1 MKGGFIAF
9 RCSNYETTAER
20 EQFRLLCKKMKSKYF
35 KSEHF
40 YLLVANYNIFDS
52 ELDAIVI
59 KHDAIVA
66 IEFKNYGGNI
76 VATENGDWTAN
87 GVAIKGGSRKTV
99 YQQARINHASIK
111 NGLRDLGVNNDW
123 IRNIP
128 TLIVFNQPIILE
140 NKLSNKVQSWL
151 HITDNAHFIDKIE
164 DITNNTANLSN
175 MDIIDLAISL
185 NLSPFIVP
193 ELSSIS
199 FDNEVNTIEEKD
211 PIVQKSEVP
220 ASQSDNLITE
230 QPIECEDNSKLNQ
243 NPSIDIL
250 KKYDRFTPNH
260 IFTLRPHQ
268 IFVFGTDKK
277 GSQKYGASGI
287 AAKRFGAQIG
297 VVEGKTGDCYAL
309 PTKGFS
315 LSELGNAVSRFKE
328 FVDANMQL
336 SYLITPVGCG
346 HAGFNVSEVAKL
358 FEPFISYENVML
370 PHLFI
375 DEYLKSFEEDNCI
388 LYNTT
393 KSGDSGNENELFE
406 ILKSILKKKGISYNS
421 SGSFILKDKENNVIA
436 EAELG
441 SVEGKIVFSPYN
453 IQSQIVFKNNGYSI
467 YSPEEYI
474 AQNNQKN
481 VD

>member
-1 MKGGFIAF
+1 MKGGFLAF

-35 KSEHF
+35 NSDHF

-87 GVAIKGGSRKTV
+87 GIAIKGGSRKTV
-99 YQQARINHASIK
+99 YQQARINHASLK
-111 NGLRDLGVNNDW
+111 NGLRDLGINNDW

-140 NKLSNKVQSWL
+140 NKLSGIVQSWL
-151 HITDNAHFIDKIE
+151 KITDNAHFIDKIE

-185 NLSPFIVP
+185 NLNSFIVP

-199 FDNEVNTIEEKD
+199 FAIEAKIQEEKEQD
-211 PIVQKSEVP
+211 VQESEVP
-220 ASQSDNLITE
+220 ASQPDIQVTEHYLEREKETAIKQKEITE
-230 QPIECEDNSKLNQ
+230 
-243 NPSIDIL
+243 IL
-250 KKYDRFTPNH
+250 KTYDRFTPNH
-260 IFTLRPHQ
+260 IFALRTNQ

-277 GSQKYGASGI
+277 GSQKYGASGL
-287 AAKRFGAQIG
+287 AAKKFGAQIG
-297 VVEGKTGDCYAL
+297 VIDGKTGECYAL

-315 LSELGNAVSRFKE
+315 ISDLSNAVSRFKD
-328 FVDANMQL
+328 FVDTNMQF
-336 SYLITPVGCG
+336 SYLVTPVGCG
-346 HAGFNVSEVAKL
+346 HAGFNASEVAKL

-375 DEYLKSFEEDNCI
+375 
-388 LYNTT
+388 
-393 KSGDSGNENELFE
+393 
-406 ILKSILKKKGISYNS
+406 
-421 SGSFILKDKENNVIA
+421 
-436 EAELG
+436 
-441 SVEGKIVFSPYN
+441 
-453 IQSQIVFKNNGYSI
+453 
-467 YSPEEYI
+467 EEYI
-474 AQNNQKN
+474 SMIMKGGETSTFKSDSSENQEKDTIISLNNNLTSKS
-481 VD
+481 

>member
-40 YLLVANYNIFDS
+40 YLLVGNYNIFDS

-87 GVAIKGGSRKTV
+87 GIAIKGGSRKTV

-111 NGLRDLGVNNDW
+111 NGLRDLGINNDW

-128 TLIVFNQPIILE
+128 TLIVFNQPIFLY
-140 NKLSNKVQSWL
+140 NQLSSKVQSWL

-164 DITNNTANLSN
+164 DITNNSANLSN

-185 NLSPFIVP
+185 NLNPFIVP

-199 FDNEVNTIEEKD
+199 FDIEANTQEEEEQD
-211 PIVQKSEVP
+211 VQEPEVP
-220 ASQSDNLITE
+220 VSRPDNQITVKSSESEQNPEIRQKPITE
-230 QPIECEDNSKLNQ
+230 
-243 NPSIDIL
+243 IL
-250 KKYDRFTPNH
+250 KSYDRFTPNH
-260 IFTLRPHQ
+260 IFALRSNQ

-277 GSQKYGASGI
+277 GSQKYGASGL
-287 AAKRFGAQIG
+287 AAKKFGAQIG

-315 LSELGNAVSRFKE
+315 ISDLSNAISRFKD
-328 FVDANMQL
+328 FVDANNHF
-336 SYLITPVGCG
+336 SYLVTPVGCG

-358 FEPFISYENVML
+358 FEPFITYENVML
-370 PHLFI
+370 PHLFV
-375 DEYLKSFEEDNCI
+375 DEYLGVIKEEDKA
-388 LYNTT
+388 TSS
-393 KSGDSGNENELFE
+393 KSDSSEIQDKDTVMSVNEYL
-406 ILKSILKKKGISYNS
+406 ISKS
-421 SGSFILKDKENNVIA
+421 
-436 EAELG
+436 
-441 SVEGKIVFSPYN
+441 
-453 IQSQIVFKNNGYSI
+453 
-467 YSPEEYI
+467 
-474 AQNNQKN
+474 
-481 VD
+481 

>member
-87 GVAIKGGSRKTV
+87 GIAIKGGSRKTV

-111 NGLRDLGVNNDW
+111 NGLRDLGINNDW

-140 NKLSNKVQSWL
+140 NKLSGKVQSWL

-164 DITNNTANLSN
+164 DITNNSANLSN

-185 NLSPFIVP
+185 NLNPFIVP

-199 FDNEVNTIEEKD
+199 FDIEANTQEEEEEQD
-211 PIVQKSEVP
+211 VHEPEVP
-220 ASQSDNLITE
+220 ASQPDNQISVQSSE
-230 QPIECEDNSKLNQ
+230 SEESPEIRQKPIIE
-243 NPSIDIL
+243 IL
-250 KKYDRFTPNH
+250 KSYDRFTPNH
-260 IFTLRPHQ
+260 IFALRPNQ
-268 IFVFGTDKK
+268 LFVFGTDKI
-277 GSQKYGASGI
+277 GSQKYGASGL
-287 AAKRFGAQIG
+287 AAKKFGAQIG
-297 VVEGKTGDCYAL
+297 VVEGKTGDSYAL

-315 LSELGNAVSRFKE
+315 ISDLSNAVSRFKD
-328 FVDANMQL
+328 FVDANKQF
-336 SYLITPVGCG
+336 SYLVTPVGCG
-346 HAGFNVSEVAKL
+346 HAGFNASEVAKL

-370 PHLFI
+370 PHLFV
-375 DEYLKSFEEDNCI
+375 DEYLGMIKEEDKA
-388 LYNTT
+388 TSS
-393 KSGDSGNENELFE
+393 KSDSSE
-406 ILKSILKKKGISYNS
+406 IQEKGSYHVS
-421 SGSFILKDKENNVIA
+421 
-436 EAELG
+436 
-441 SVEGKIVFSPYN
+441 
-453 IQSQIVFKNNGYSI
+453 
-467 YSPEEYI
+467 
-474 AQNNQKN
+474 
-481 VD
+481 